1 MGEPLRVPVGC
12 AIVFRVPAAGEAGQV
27 VSRGDMRRGA
37 MMAAPCASQDC
48 WLASGAGIS
57 EYSKLDN

>member
-48 WLASGAGIS
+48 WLASGVV
-57 EYSKLDN
+57 